1 MPEGGL
7 RIGIHTGPMVAG
19 SLGQGERMEY
29 CLLGDNA
36 NVGAR
41 LEQLGKQ
48 HGGEGPRSCT
58 IMISDV
64 TWALLGGAF
73 SGRRVGELVL
83 RNRRSPMGAWRIDAA
98 ALHTESTVNNS
109 QVA

>member
-1 MPEGGL
+1 
-7 RIGIHTGPMVAG
+7 MVAA
-19 SLGQGERMEY
+19 SLGQGKRMEY

-73 SGRRVGELVL
+73 SGRRVASSCYEIDDHRWERGASMRRLYIRTL
-83 RNRRSPMGAWRIDAA
+83 R
-98 ALHTESTVNNS
+98 
-109 QVA
+109 